1 MTNRLRLHQRNGE
14 VICVVDLSEKEM
26 FDNDI
31 EVAFGEKPDIK
42 KYESIIKEQQR
53 FIKSLVTENLQLRE
67 KILDMV
73 MN

>member
-1 MTNRLRLHQRNGE
+1 M
-14 VICVVDLSEKEM
+14 VDLSEKEM

-31 EVAFGEKPDIK
+31 EVAFGGKPDIE

-53 FIKSLVTENLQLRE
+53 FIRSLATENLQLRE

>member
-1 MTNRLRLHQRNGE
+1 M
-14 VICVVDLSEKEM
+14 VDLSEKEM

-31 EVAFGEKPDIK
+31 KVAFGEKPDIK

-53 FIKSLVTENLQLRE
+53 FIRSLVTENLQLRE

>member
-1 MTNRLRLHQRNGE
+1 M
-14 VICVVDLSEKEM
+14 VDLSEKEM

-42 KYESIIKEQQR
+42 KYEGIIKEQQR
-53 FIKSLVTENLQLRE
+53 FIRSLVTENLQLRE

>member
-1 MTNRLRLHQRNGE
+1 M
-14 VICVVDLSEKEM
+14 VDLSEKEM
-26 FDNDI
+26 LDNDI
-31 EVAFGEKPDIK
+31 EVAFGGKPDIK

-53 FIKSLVTENLQLRE
+53 FIRSLVTENLQLRE

>member
-31 EVAFGEKPDIK
+31 EVAFGGKPDIK